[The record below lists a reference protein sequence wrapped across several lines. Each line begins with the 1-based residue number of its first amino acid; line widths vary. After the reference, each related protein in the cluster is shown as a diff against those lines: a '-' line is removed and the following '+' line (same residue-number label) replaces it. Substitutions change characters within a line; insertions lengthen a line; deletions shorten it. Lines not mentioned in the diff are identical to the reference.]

1 MFSDLKLVQ
10 SSPKFSVKL
19 FSAIVDSISCNAT
32 ISTFKESIIG
42 NKKST
47 VDSFFGKFSIFHET
61 MSNVNSEPIKIS
73 CEFSLSSS
81 NNVQLDKSKIKNI
94 FFIYIELKNYT

>member
-19 FSAIVDSISCNAT
+19 FSAILDSISCNAT

-61 MSNVNSEPIKIS
+61 MSNVNSEPAKIF
-73 CEFSLSSS
+73 CEISLSS
-81 NNVQLDKSKIKNI
+81 NNVQPEKSKIKNI
-94 FFIYIELKNYT
+94 FHLYRVKKLYLN